1 MENFTSYNPTKIEFG
16 KNCTAKLGEDASQ
29 YGKKALILIG
39 KGSVKKN
46 GVLDQVTASLKK
58 AKIEF
63 EVFEGIKSNPEYE
76 TADQAVSQAQKIKAG
91 MLIPVG
97 GGSVIDT
104 AKAVAMGFYRKHS
117 IWDFYSKKADAP
129 KEALP
134 ILCVLTLAATGTE
147 MNQFTVIQNTKEGRK
162 YGYGSPLLYPKTS
175 YLDPEFTNSVPMD
188 YTAYGISD
196 LIAHTLE
203 QYFDP
208 SDAPLSDAI
217 ASDIISQ
224 AIKYGLILK
233 DNPKDYDARANIM
246 WLATMALN
254 GTLRHGKK
262 GGDWGVHGF
271 EHSLSVLYDIAH
283 GAGLS
288 IVYPAWMRVFFDD
301 NAKKL
306 QHLSERVFGSA
317 DPRVFIDGLEDFFKT
332 IGTPVRLIEV
342 GIQDNARDNIVENLK
357 KNKVR
362 GAFFEMD
369 EKIYNSMLDKM
380 WEN

>member
-16 KNCTAKLGEDASQ
+16 KGCVSKLGDDASS
-29 YGKKALILIG
+29 YGNKALILIG

-46 GVLDQVTASLKK
+46 GVLDQVVGALKN
-58 AKIEF
+58 AGISYEI
-63 EVFEGIKSNPEYE
+63 FEGVKSNPEFE
-76 TADQAVSQAQKIKAG
+76 TADKATTVAKEAG
-91 MLIPVG
+91 CQMIIPVG

-104 AKAVAMGFYRKHS
+104 AKAVAMGFYRDHS
-117 IWDFYSKKADAP
+117 IWDFYVKKAEVP
-129 KEALP
+129 TKALP
-134 ILCVLTLAATGTE
+134 IISVLTLAATGTE
-147 MNQFTVIQNTKEGRK
+147 MNQFTVIQNTREGRK
-162 YGYGSPLLYPKTS
+162 YGFGSPLLYPKTS
-175 YLDPEFTNSVPMD
+175 YLDPEFTKSVPTD
-188 YTAYGISD
+188 YTAFGISD

-224 AIKYGLILK
+224 AIRYGLELK
-233 DNPKDYDARANIM
+233 DNPHDYDARANIM

-254 GTLRHGKK
+254 GTLRQGKK

-288 IVYPAWMRVFFDD
+288 IVYPAWMKVFFDD
-301 NAKKL
+301 NSKKL
-306 QHLSERVFGSA
+306 QYLSERVFGSA
-317 DPRVFIDGLEDFFKT
+317 DPKVFIDGLEDFFKT
-332 IGTPVRLIEV
+332 IGTPVRLKEA
-342 GIQDNARDNIVENLK
+342 GIQENARQKIVENLK
-357 KNKVR
+357 KNKVN
-362 GAFFEMD
+362 GAFFKMND
-369 EKIYNSMLDKM
+369 DIYNSLLDKM

>member
-16 KNCTAKLGEDASQ
+16 KDCVHKLGEDAAQ
-29 YGKKALILIG
+29 YGKSALIIIG

-46 GVLDQVTASLKK
+46 GVLDQVTESLKK
-58 AKIEF
+58 AKIKY

-76 TADQAVSQAQKIKAG
+76 TADKAVAKAQRLDVD

-104 AKAVAMGFYRKHS
+104 AKAVAMGFYRDHS

-129 KEALP
+129 KKALP

-147 MNQFTVIQNTKEGRK
+147 MNQFTVIQNTEEGSK
-162 YGYGSPLLYPKTS
+162 YGFGSPLLFPKTS
-175 YLDPEFTNSVPMD
+175 YLDPEFTKSVPED

-208 SDAPLSDAI
+208 SDAPLSNAI
-217 ASDIISQ
+217 ATDIISQ
-224 AIKYGLILK
+224 AIQYGLILK

-254 GTLRHGKK
+254 GTLRQGKK

-288 IVYPAWMRVFFDD
+288 IIYPAWMKVFFDD
-301 NAKKL
+301 NTKKL
-306 QHLSERVFGSA
+306 QYLSERVFGSA
-317 DPRVFIDGLEDFFKT
+317 DPKIFISGLEDFFKT
-332 IGTPVRLIEV
+332 IGTPIRLKEA
-342 GIQDNARDNIVENLK
+342 GIQDNAREKIVENLK
-357 KNKVR
+357 QNKVR
-362 GAFFEMD
+362 GAFFKMD
-369 EKIYNSMLDKM
+369 EKTYNALLDNM
-380 WEN
+380 WAN